1 MTKES
6 PCRFDLNAVQQ
17 VFHHNESRT
26 IVIVMIML
34 LFSCALCSTLTVAL
48 LPTENKEKSFNHATQ
63 WLKVEFFL
71 KKPNIKHSSWGILLR
86 TKLKFACKLL
96 NIILVCVF
104 SYKFTCCRQLFSIP
118 IFPSFYDSSSLA
130 NLCKSDRSPIKM
142 IFKLLKSLSQ
152 IIERLCSF

>member
-1 MTKES
+1 MT
-6 PCRFDLNAVQQ
+6 F
-17 VFHHNESRT
+17 
-26 IVIVMIML
+26 
-34 LFSCALCSTLTVAL
+34 CSKAL
-48 LPTENKEKSFNHATQ
+48 LSEWQCSKALLSE
-63 WLKVEFFL
+63 W
-71 KKPNIKHSSWGILLR
+71 PNIKHSSWGILLR

-152 IIERLCSF
+152 IIERLCSISFISLFEELTGELRGNTSRKFPSKK